1 MVQRNNGLG
10 SRDERVLQFEQI
22 LEALIIEFEGDL
34 YYHEVIGILQLQLT
48 RLILESHSIIG
59 EDAEDDEDE
68 EDDWGNFTAEPD

>member
-48 RLILESHSIIG
+48 RLVLESHSIIG
-59 EDAEDDEDE
+59 DEGDEEED

>member
-10 SRDERVLQFEQI
+10 SRDERVIQFEQL

-34 YYHEVIGILQLQLT
+34 YYHEVIGILHLQLT
-48 RLILESHSIIG
+48 RLVLESHSIIG
-59 EDAEDDEDE
+59 DEGDEEED